1 MADIAAIVNLVNEYA
16 LLFGQSKGSP
26 TSLLGLFTP
35 DATLTDDFVG
45 HSTGHDEIR
54 GSLESLFELE
64 FLSETSQI
72 PQGHH
77 VRFDSDNS
85 ASVTSY
91 TVMFWKC
98 NPIMIVRWSDKVVKT
113 DEGWRFA
120 ARTSEAIQKNLE
132 HLGEM
137 QLRGKK
143 SYATHE

>member
-1 MADIAAIVNLVNEYA
+1 MTEIASIVNLVNEYA
-16 LLFGQSKGSP
+16 FLFGKNNGSP
-26 TSLLGLFTP
+26 TQLLELFTP

-45 HSTGHDEIR
+45 FSQGSDEIR

-64 FLSETSQI
+64 FLSETSHI

-77 VRFDSDNS
+77 VVFESDNS
-85 ASVTSY
+85 AKVTSY

-98 NPIMIVRWSDKVVKT
+98 NPSMIVRWTDKVVKT
-113 DEGWRFA
+113 DDGWRFQ
-120 ARTSEAIQKNLE
+120 ARVSEAIQKNLE